1 MSGYVLDASA
11 LLALLR
17 NETGANAVA
26 DILDGALMSTVNVAE
41 VVQIQ
46 AQQGVAAETS
56 RMIFDSLPIIAMPP
70 SREIAIAAGA
80 METMTRR
87 KGLSLGDRFCLALAH
102 DQSAIAVTADR
113 AWTEIATDVGVEVQ
127 LIR

>member
-17 NETGANAVA
+17 DEPGAAAVT
-26 DILDGALMSTVNVAE
+26 DIIDGALMSTVNIAE
-41 VVQIQ
+41 VAQVQSQ
-46 AQQGVAAETS
+46 HGVPAETS
-56 RMIFDSLPIIAMPP
+56 RIIFDSLPIIATPP
-70 SREIAIAAGA
+70 SRDIAIAAGA

-87 KGLSLGDRFCLALAH
+87 KGLSLGDRFCLALAQ
-102 DQSAIAVTADR
+102 DQGAIAMTADR
-113 AWTEIATDVGVEVQ
+113 AWTEIAADVGVEVQ